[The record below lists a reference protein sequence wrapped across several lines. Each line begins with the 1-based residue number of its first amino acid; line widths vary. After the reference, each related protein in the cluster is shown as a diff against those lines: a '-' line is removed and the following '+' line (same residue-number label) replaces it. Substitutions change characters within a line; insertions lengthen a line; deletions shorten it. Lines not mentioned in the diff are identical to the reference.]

1 VIINEHDDDEDDDE
15 QYTNTI
21 YERLNNHTRKTNCT
35 QMASLLHRKHS
46 NKAHGWLSLL
56 FWISG
61 FVAAEKTQVLY
72 E

>member
-1 VIINEHDDDEDDDE
+1 
-15 QYTNTI
+15 
-21 YERLNNHTRKTNCT
+21 
-35 QMASLLHRKHS
+35 MASLVHRKHS

-56 FWISG
+56 FGISG